1 MQKPIDFVIAWV
13 DGNDIEWQKE
23 KNRYLHPDEDSQF
36 DASEIRYRDWDNL
49 KYWFRAVEKYA
60 PWVNKIH
67 FITCGHKPEWL
78 NIDAPKLHVVKHS
91 DYIPKEYLPTF
102 SSHPIELN
110 LYRIP
115 GLSEQFV
122 YFNDDFFLN
131 APVKPEDFFVHGLPC
146 DSLEEKPMTFPAHLL
161 TNSVFVNDLI
171 FANEHFQRKKSRKGM
186 WRKWYSFR
194 DPHVLVKNL
203 ILSLFNDETFLGLN
217 IHHLPQAYL
226 KQTFQEVWELEPE
239 LMSETCSHR
248 FRDEKDVSQCVF
260 KFWQLLNG
268 NFYNYN
274 KRKAGRSLTVSTKT
288 PEICQAIRNH
298 QYKFICINDSD
309 QIDFEKTRQLI
320 NGAFEE
326 VLPEKSI
333 YEK

>member
-1 MQKPIDFVIAWV
+1 
-13 DGNDIEWQKE
+13 
-23 KNRYLHPDEDSQF
+23 
-36 DASEIRYRDWDNL
+36 
-49 KYWFRAVEKYA
+49 
-60 PWVNKIH
+60 
-67 FITCGHKPEWL
+67 
-78 NIDAPKLHVVKHS
+78 
-91 DYIPKEYLPTF
+91 
-102 SSHPIELN
+102 
-110 LYRIP
+110 
-115 GLSEQFV
+115 
-122 YFNDDFFLN
+122 
-131 APVKPEDFFVHGLPC
+131 
-146 DSLEEKPMTFPAHLL
+146 
-161 TNSVFVNDLI
+161 
-171 FANEHFQRKKSRKGM
+171 
-186 WRKWYSFR
+186 
-194 DPHVLVKNL
+194 
-203 ILSLFNDETFLGLN
+203 
-217 IHHLPQAYL
+217 
-226 KQTFQEVWELEPE
+226 
-239 LMSETCSHR
+239 MSETCSHR